1 MKRIDAIAIIAE
13 MADASNAL
21 IVCNLGYPS
30 RELFYVRDRPENF
43 YMLGSMGLA
52 SSIAL
57 GLSLALPERRV
68 MAIDGDGSVLM
79 NLGTLAT
86 IASFAPSNYLLVVLD
101 NRVYGS
107 TGCQP
112 TCTSRCTDLAAVARG
127 AGVRYVR
134 VVSSEEELRM
144 SLSGSGVVVAI
155 VEPGN
160 ADVPVVPLSPE
171 EILSRFMERASPRMR
186 RS

>member
-1 MKRIDAIAIIAE
+1 MRRIDAIAIVAE
-13 MADASNAL
+13 AAERSDAL
-21 IVCNLGYPS
+21 VVCNLGYPS
-30 RELFYVRDRPENF
+30 RELFFVRDRPENF

-68 MAIDGDGSVLM
+68 IAIDGDGSVLM

-86 IASFAPSNYLLVVLD
+86 IASFASSNYLLVVLD

-127 AGVRYVR
+127 AGVRDVR
-134 VVSSEEELRM
+134 VVSDEEELRM
-144 SLSGSGVVVAI
+144 RLSGSGVVVVI
-155 VEPGN
+155 VEQGN
-160 ADVPVVPLSPE
+160 ADVPVIPLSPQ
-171 EILSRFMERASPRMR
+171 EILSRFMERASQRMR